1 MKTIAIE
8 LLEWRNCRPTM
19 LIVVNRAIR
28 NLSNGYTSTG
38 HADNV
43 ILDAVESV
51 INKMNANCDLQMDP
65 ETIYQKTWE
74 LAEKVARDKDLLN
87 PIY

>member
-8 LLEWRNCRPTM
+8 LLEWCNCRPTM

-28 NLSNGYTSTG
+28 NLGNGYTPTG

-51 INKMNANCDLQMDP
+51 INKMDANCDLQMDP